1 MKKTLV
7 FLPFLL
13 YAGILSD
20 IKVKELSLE
29 KEKSIASSNET
40 KKSWINPILLQ
51 YQFNHTNSLHVTR
64 QNTQTFSIIINQ
76 PIFKSGAIYYSIKYA
91 KNLKNYNLKQIELQK
106 RNLIK
111 SAYDLVYDYK
121 ITKLNEEIALLNIK
135 NAEIDV
141 KRKKEDYLSGTS
153 DSTFLNQAI
162 ISLNNIRLS
171 LEDLKFNEK
180 QIIYSFA
187 NLSDLDINSV
197 SLPKLKLLKKDEFLD
212 KNLNLIASKLN
223 NKIQYSLYKMQLGNQ
238 LVSVSFNANYNIQ
251 KIDYTNENNIYKDDT
266 NNFYNVGVSVSL
278 PIDVTSKDKIQKT
291 KLSYLKSKYETLDK
305 KRELINE
312 YKMIIAQIDTL
323 KKKKKI
329 YKENAI
335 AYKNLID
342 STYESIKAGS
352 ATKDD
357 LTTLQNSYKIMLLN
371 QKIVDLKVQKLLLN
385 LYYQINSNF

>member
-197 SLPKLKLLKKDEFLD
+197 NLPKLKLLKKDEFLD

-312 YKMIIAQIDTL
+312 YNMIIAQIDTL